1 VTRREENEE
10 MAGVLIHESPTA
22 SSTTPVGRNAVAGI
36 LAITAMG
43 LILSACGGGPAT
55 PSTSRS
61 TSTKVG
67 STLTRAVG
75 EMKSGNDAL
84 AVADF
89 LAVVKADRKNYVAW
103 YDLGVIAQRDHQANV
118 AANDYLSSLGG
129 NRNYVPA
136 LYNLAILETAKQP
149 QAAATLY
156 KDAITAEPNNAN
168 AHLNYGFV
176 LEALGQQL
184 AGEEQIAY
192 AIKLDPSLN
201 SRVPSGTLPG
211 G

>member
-1 VTRREENEE
+1 
-10 MAGVLIHESPTA
+10 MAGVQIHESPTT
-22 SSTTPVGRNAVAGI
+22 SNMSPIGRKALAGI
-36 LAITAMG
+36 LAITATG
-43 LILSACGGGPAT
+43 LILSACGGGTT
-55 PSTSRS
+55 PRS
-61 TSTKVG
+61 TSQSTTTNVG
-67 STLTRAVG
+67 STLTRAVD
-75 EMKSGNDAL
+75 EMRSGNDAR

-103 YDLGVIAQRDHQANV
+103 YDLGVIAQHNGQATL
-118 AANDYLSSLGG
+118 AANDYLSSLSG
-129 NRNYVPA
+129 NHNYVPA

-149 QAAATLY
+149 HAAATLY
-156 KDAITAEPNNAN
+156 QDAITAEPNNAN

-176 LEALGQQL
+176 LETLGQQL

-201 SRVPSGTLPG
+201 SRVPSGALPG